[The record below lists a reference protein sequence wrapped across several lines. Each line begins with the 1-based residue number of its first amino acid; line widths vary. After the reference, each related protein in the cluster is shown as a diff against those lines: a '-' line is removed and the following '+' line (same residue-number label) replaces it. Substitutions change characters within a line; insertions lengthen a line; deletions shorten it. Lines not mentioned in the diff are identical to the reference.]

1 MHGLIARV
9 KRRKFLFEELVKR
22 DFRQKYKRTLLGMG
36 WSILNPLLTLLIL
49 YAVFG
54 FFFGKQ
60 IEHFTIYLFCGNVL
74 FAYFQEAT
82 SGGMSALV
90 ANARIFTKVNIPKY
104 LFLLSRNVSSI
115 INFALTLVIFFIFI
129 IMEPGLYFNC
139 YYIALLFPIGC
150 LIIFNIG
157 VGMVLSALYIF
168 FRDIMHLYNVFLRL
182 LVYASAIFYPVDM
195 LPADIQQY
203 FFVNP
208 VYCYIYYFRSI
219 VLYNTLPSFGLHML
233 CLGYASIAILL
244 GMFIYKRYNHEFLYY
259 V

>member
-1 MHGLIARV
+1 MHRLIVRAK
-9 KRRKFLFEELVKR
+9 KRRFLFEELVKR

-36 WSILNPLLTLLIL
+36 WSILDPLLALLIL

-54 FFFGKQ
+54 FFFGRR

-74 FAYFQEAT
+74 FSYFREAT
-82 SGGMSALV
+82 SGGMSSLV

-104 LFLLSRNVSSI
+104 LFLLSRNVSSV

-129 IMEPGLYFNC
+129 LMEPGLHFN
-139 YYIALLFPIGC
+139 YYYAALLFPIGC
-150 LIIFNIG
+150 LILFNIG
-157 VGMVLSALYIF
+157 VGMILSALYIF

-195 LPADIQQY
+195 LPPEIQQIFY
-203 FFVNP
+203 INP

-219 VLYNTLPSFGLHML
+219 VLHNTLPSFGLHML
-233 CLGYASIAILL
+233 CLGYAFLAVLL

>member
-1 MHGLIARV
+1 MHKLIARI
-9 KRRKFLFEELVKR
+9 KKRKFLFEELVKR

-36 WSILNPLLTLLIL
+36 WSILNPLLSLLIL

-54 FFFGKQ
+54 FFFGRE

-74 FAYFQEAT
+74 FAYFREAT

-104 LFLLSRNVSSI
+104 LFLLSRNVSSV
-115 INFALTLVIFFIFI
+115 INFALTLVIFFLFI
-129 IMEPGLYFNC
+129 LMEPGLYFNC

-182 LVYASAIFYPVDM
+182 LVYASALFYPVEM
-195 LPADIQQY
+195 LPPDIQPL

-208 VYCYIYYFRSI
+208 IYCYIYYFRSI
-219 VLYNTLPSFGLHML
+219 VLHNTVPSFGLHML
-233 CLGYASIAILL
+233 CLGYAALAILL